1 MHIHTAHGIESRNA
15 AFGGQ
20 GVHFRH
26 DEKRNSQ
33 NNYYTMITIVCDG
46 PKNFAIP
53 LKGGFV
59 TTAVV

>member
-1 MHIHTAHGIESRNA
+1 MHIHTVHGIESRNA

-33 NNYYTMITIVCDG
+33 NN
-46 PKNFAIP
+46 
-53 LKGGFV
+53 
-59 TTAVV
+59 